1 MKKILLMNLCFLL
14 LCISGAYAQVRTVTG
29 TVTSKDDGLPLP
41 GVSVTVTGTS
51 TGTQTNASGTY
62 SLSVPASAKSLTFSY
77 IGFQKLVAAV
87 GSSNTVNVVL
97 TSGSNEL
104 NAVVVSAFGVKRE
117 ARSVGTSVGK
127 ISNEQITQV
136 SEPDV
141 FKAMQGKV
149 AGVDIR
155 SSQGTPGASTRIQI
169 RGNTSFTGDSQPL
182 IVVDGVPYS
191 NDNVVTSSQVTGGG
205 AYSSGI
211 SSIDPNDIADM
222 QVLKG
227 SGAAAL
233 YGSRASN
240 GVILITT
247 KSGSASR
254 SKKGLEV
261 VIKSSASIEQIAKLP
276 ELQNSFGTGSYGN
289 YSESNGSWGAKF
301 GGSLT
306 RIPAWSAY
314 LAAYPELFPDGT
326 VPYVAHPNNVKDL
339 FKNGSV
345 FENSVSING
354 GDEKTAFVLTASQ
367 LNQNGY
373 ITNQNFKRSNISVGG
388 STKLTNGLNIRG
400 NLSYARTDQLGGDF
414 GETQSGAPSL
424 FSRSLFLGRNWDLS
438 LPFEDKNGNSIIYT
452 GAGQF
457 DNPRWS
463 AKYNTNNT
471 ASERFIAN
479 MHADYDVTK
488 WANLSFALG
497 TNTFLNNRREVIEI
511 SSRAAQGLGSLVVDN
526 YRKQEIEST
535 MLLDLHPKLK
545 GDFSLTGVVGANF
558 NQRTITDLTN
568 VGNQFIERGY
578 YSLTNTVQKLIGED
592 SYSRRRIFGLFAN
605 ATLGYKNY
613 AFITATGRNDWSST
627 LPVNNRSYFYPAISG
642 TFVFTDAL
650 KIKSNIL
657 DYGKLRASWSKVGRD
672 ADPYNLLAT
681 FGYNANFLGAPSLGI
696 NSRAFDPNL
705 KPEFTK
711 ETEFGTE
718 LSFFH
723 QRINLDFTYYDKNS
737 SNLIVPISTPNSTG
751 YAEYYTNLGGINN
764 KGIEVQ
770 MTVKP
775 VMSQSVTWS
784 ITGALTH
791 NKNTVT
797 SLKEGITRYSPPGS
811 YLGFDEPG
819 MPFGYFRGTVA
830 ARDDQGNFLI
840 NPGTGLLIEATEP
853 TYIGNPNPK
862 YKLGLTNTVTYKGIT
877 FLALVDYTK
886 GGSVYSTTIVNEL
899 GRGTAKITEDRE
911 TTWVLP
917 GVYGDPNTI
926 QPLLDANNNK
936 IPNTTR
942 VATNDLYFGT
952 SFATNGP
959 QEFSIYDGTV
969 YRLRE
974 VSVGYNLPKNLIK
987 RSPFGSVR
995 VSLTGRNLWFFAPN
1009 VPKGTNFDPETGS
1022 FGDGNNQGIELSTAP
1037 TVKRYGINLS
1047 VTF

>member
-1 MKKILLMNLCFLL
+1 
-14 LCISGAYAQVRTVTG
+14 
-29 TVTSKDDGLPLP
+29 
-41 GVSVTVTGTS
+41 
-51 TGTQTNASGTY
+51 
-62 SLSVPASAKSLTFSY
+62 
-77 IGFQKLVAAV
+77 
-87 GSSNTVNVVL
+87 
-97 TSGSNEL
+97 
-104 NAVVVSAFGVKRE
+104 
-117 ARSVGTSVGK
+117 
-127 ISNEQITQV
+127 
-136 SEPDV
+136 
-141 FKAMQGKV
+141 
-149 AGVDIR
+149 
-155 SSQGTPGASTRIQI
+155 
-169 RGNTSFTGDSQPL
+169 
-182 IVVDGVPYS
+182 
-191 NDNVVTSSQVTGGG
+191 
-205 AYSSGI
+205 
-211 SSIDPNDIADM
+211 
-222 QVLKG
+222 
-227 SGAAAL
+227 
-233 YGSRASN
+233 
-240 GVILITT
+240 
-247 KSGSASR
+247 
-254 SKKGLEV
+254 
-261 VIKSSASIEQIAKLP
+261 
-276 ELQNSFGTGSYGN
+276 
-289 YSESNGSWGAKF
+289 
-301 GGSLT
+301 
-306 RIPAWSAY
+306 
-314 LAAYPELFPDGT
+314 
-326 VPYVAHPNNVKDL
+326 
-339 FKNGSV
+339 
-345 FENSVSING
+345 
-354 GDEKTAFVLTASQ
+354 
-367 LNQNGY
+367 
-373 ITNQNFKRSNISVGG
+373 
-388 STKLTNGLNIRG
+388 
-400 NLSYARTDQLGGDF
+400 
-414 GETQSGAPSL
+414 
-424 FSRSLFLGRNWDLS
+424 
-438 LPFEDKNGNSIIYT
+438 
-452 GAGQF
+452 
-457 DNPRWS
+457 
-463 AKYNTNNT
+463 
-471 ASERFIAN
+471 
-479 MHADYDVTK
+479 
-488 WANLSFALG
+488 
-497 TNTFLNNRREVIEI
+497 
-511 SSRAAQGLGSLVVDN
+511 
-526 YRKQEIEST
+526 
-535 MLLDLHPKLK
+535 
-545 GDFSLTGVVGANF
+545 
-558 NQRTITDLTN
+558 
-568 VGNQFIERGY
+568 
-578 YSLTNTVQKLIGED
+578 
-592 SYSRRRIFGLFAN
+592 
-605 ATLGYKNY
+605 
-613 AFITATGRNDWSST
+613 
-627 LPVNNRSYFYPAISG
+627 
-642 TFVFTDAL
+642 
-650 KIKSNIL
+650 
-657 DYGKLRASWSKVGRD
+657 
-672 ADPYNLLAT
+672 
-681 FGYNANFLGAPSLGI
+681 
-696 NSRAFDPNL
+696 L

-775 VMSQSVTWS
+775 VMSQSVTWA

-1037 TVKRYGINLS
+1037 TVKRYGFNLS

>member
-1 MKKILLMNLCFLL
+1 M
-14 LCISGAYAQVRTVTG
+14 LCITQVYAQNRTITG

-41 GVSVTVTGTS
+41 GVSVTVSGT
-51 TGTQTNASGTY
+51 TNGTQTNASGKY
-62 SLSVPASAKSLTFSY
+62 SLSVPASAKSLTFSF
-77 IGFQKLVAAV
+77 IGFQAHTSSIGSSGSVNVALVA
-87 GSSNTVNVVL
+87 GT
-97 TSGSNEL
+97 NEL
-104 NAVVVSAFGVKRE
+104 NEVVVTSFGVKRE
-117 ARSVGTSVGK
+117 ARSLGASVGK
-127 ISNEQITQV
+127 INNEQITQV

-141 FKAMQGKV
+141 LKAMQGKV

-191 NDNVVTSSQVTGGG
+191 NENVITSDQGSGGG
-205 AYSSGI
+205 AYGSGLAN
-211 SSIDPNDIADM
+211 IDPNDIADM
-222 QVLKG
+222 QILKG

-261 VIKSSASIEQIAKLP
+261 VVKSSASLEQIAKLP
-276 ELQNSFGTGSYGN
+276 EMQNDFGTGSFGN

-314 LAAYPELFPDGT
+314 LAAYPELFPDKT
-326 VPYVAHPNNVKDL
+326 VPYQAYPNNVKDL

-345 FENSVSING
+345 FENSVNING
-354 GDEKTAFVLTASQ
+354 GDEKNAVVLTASQ

-373 ITNQNFKRSNISVGG
+373 MTNQNYQRSNISIGG
-388 STKLTNGLNIRG
+388 STKLANGLNVRG
-400 NLSYARTDQLGGDF
+400 NLSYSRSTQLGGDF
-414 GETQSGAPSL
+414 GETQLGAPSL
-424 FSRSLFLGRNWDLS
+424 FSRTLFLGRNWDLS
-438 LPFEDKNGNSIIYT
+438 LPYEDKQGNSIIYA

-471 ASERFIAN
+471 ANERFVAN
-479 MHADYDVTK
+479 MKADYDVTS
-488 WANLSFALG
+488 WANVAFQLG
-497 TNTFLNNRREVIEI
+497 SNVYGVDRREVIEI

-526 YRKQEIEST
+526 YRKQEIESS
-535 MLLDLHPKLK
+535 LLLNLHPKLK
-545 GDFSLTGVVGANF
+545 GDFSLTGLLGANF

-568 VGNQFIERGY
+568 VGNQFKERGY
-578 YSLTNTVQKLIGED
+578 HNLTNTLQQQIGED
-592 SYSRRRIFGLFAN
+592 SYSRRRIFGLFGE
-605 ATLGYKNY
+605 ATVGYKNY

-627 LPVNNRSYFYPAISG
+627 LPTNNRSYFYPSVSG
-642 TFVFTDAL
+642 TFVFTDAFG
-650 KIKSNIL
+650 IKSSVL
-657 DYGKLRASWSKVGRD
+657 DYGKLRASWAKVGRD
-672 ADPYNLLAT
+672 ADPYNLLA
-681 FGYNANFLGAPSLGI
+681 GYVSGSNYLGLPSLHI
-696 NSRAFDPNL
+696 SSRAYDANL

-711 ETEFGTE
+711 EVEFGTE
-718 LSFFH
+718 LSFFQ
-723 QRINLDFTYYDKNS
+723 QRINLDFTYYNKNS
-737 SNLIVPISTPNSTG
+737 TNLIVPIATPNSTG

-764 KGIEVQ
+764 KGIEV
-770 MTVKP
+770 MLTVKP
-775 VMSQSVTWS
+775 VMTQSVTWA
-784 ITGALTH
+784 ITGALTK

-797 SLKEGITRYSPPGS
+797 SLKEGLTRFIPSDS
-811 YLGFDEPG
+811 YQSISVDEPG

-840 NPGTGLLIEATEP
+840 DPATGLLITATNP
-853 TYIGNPNPK
+853 AYIGDPTPK
-862 YKLGLTNTVTYKGIT
+862 YKLGITNTVSYKGFT
-877 FLALVDYTK
+877 FSALVDYTK

-899 GRGTAKITEDRE
+899 GRGTAKITGDRE
-911 TTWVLP
+911 TTWVIP
-917 GVYGDPNTI
+917 GVYGDTNT
-926 QPLLDANNNK
+926 QMPLLDANNNK

-942 VATNDLYFGT
+942 VTTNDLYFGN

-959 QEFSIYDGTV
+959 DEFAVYDGTV
-969 YRLRE
+969 WRLRE
-974 VSVGYNLPKNLIK
+974 VSLGYNLPKSLIK

-1022 FGDGNNQGIELSTAP
+1022 FGGGNNQGIELSTAP
-1037 TVKRYGINLS
+1037 TVKRYGFNLT